1 MELPVNV
8 SEPLLVNVRVDLG
21 RSNIGMAE
29 ELLDDSQ
36 VGSILQK
43 MSGKGVS
50 EEVRVD
56 FLGDARLPR
65 SFLDDLPDTIRSQ
78 WPTPDGKK
86 NLGGAVWFKEAGA
99 LVAEVALQRVAGP
112 ASTGNDPGFVSFAR
126 DPQESV
132 VEIEGLQSDGA
143 DFGEAQPGRIKQF
156 KDRQVPA
163 TKRLG
168 SVNGIQDLN

>member
-99 LVAEVALQRVAGP
+99 LVAEVALQRG
-112 ASTGNDPGFVSFAR
+112 SSHGNGGIVDVTLK
-126 DPQESV
+126 V
-132 VEIEGLQSDGA
+132 
-143 DFGEAQPGRIKQF
+143 K
-156 KDRQVPA
+156 
-163 TKRLG
+163 T
-168 SVNGIQDLN
+168 GIQSLFYWQISPGQSLGWP